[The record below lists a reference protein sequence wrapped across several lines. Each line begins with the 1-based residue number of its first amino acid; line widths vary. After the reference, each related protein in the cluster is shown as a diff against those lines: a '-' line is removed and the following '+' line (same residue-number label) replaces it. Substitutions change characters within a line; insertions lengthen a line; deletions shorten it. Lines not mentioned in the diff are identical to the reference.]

1 YLLIGPHLAY
11 MLDDLK
17 QKVADKNVLVSIIPQ
32 ATYGTLNGE
41 KALDLILNMEG

>member
-1 YLLIGPHLAY
+1 
-11 MLDDLK
+11 
-17 QKVADKNVLVSIIPQ
+17 VSIIPQ

>member
-1 YLLIGPHLAY
+1 
-11 MLDDLK
+11 
-17 QKVADKNVLVSIIPQ
+17 IPQ

>member
-1 YLLIGPHLAY
+1 
-11 MLDDLK
+11 
-17 QKVADKNVLVSIIPQ
+17 Q

>member
-1 YLLIGPHLAY
+1 
-11 MLDDLK
+11 
-17 QKVADKNVLVSIIPQ
+17 PQ